1 MKAIE
6 SNFAKCRLC
15 CRWVNIICVV
25 CLIIGAAMAV
35 MPSTA
40 FAEWNDAHWYVQQ
53 GGGTNSVVKI
63 VNMNKMSCRMYA
75 FNRASGALRYIKF
88 NVREPEKFYIN
99 GEGSF
104 AVSVG
109 GKETKAEFVS
119 FDAKEDKTTRPSKY
133 ETGKDV
139 LATVESRY
147 RIPEEDIGVSIV
159 YRFRRDNEVRVDC
172 SVVSKKPLP
181 SGSRF
186 SMAYPISRDYAVQA
200 ENKEVHTFKIARGQD
215 DGRAS
220 LIFCARSRNG
230 NEELR
235 RGLIASIFSS
245 APKGMMSV
253 TITPKANALSPTH
266 DQLLSLSSQL
276 CEPVNLPDGS
286 LSYSFNFSIPLFL

>member
-1 MKAIE
+1 
-6 SNFAKCRLC
+6 
-15 CRWVNIICVV
+15 
-25 CLIIGAAMAV
+25 
-35 MPSTA
+35 
-40 FAEWNDAHWYVQQ
+40 
-53 GGGTNSVVKI
+53 
-63 VNMNKMSCRMYA
+63 
-75 FNRASGALRYIKF
+75 
-88 NVREPEKFYIN
+88 
-99 GEGSF
+99 
-104 AVSVG
+104 
-109 GKETKAEFVS
+109 
-119 FDAKEDKTTRPSKY
+119 
-133 ETGKDV
+133 
-139 LATVESRY
+139 
-147 RIPEEDIGVSIV
+147 
-159 YRFRRDNEVRVDC
+159 VDC

-200 ENKEVHTFKIARGQD
+200 ENKEVHTFKIARRQD
-215 DGRAS
+215 DGWAS

>member
-1 MKAIE
+1 MNTRKMVARGV
-6 SNFAKCRLC
+6 A
-15 CRWVNIICVV
+15 
-25 CLIIGAAMAV
+25 GAAMAV
-35 MPSTA
+35 MASTA

-53 GGGTNSVVKI
+53 GGGTNSVVEI
-63 VNMNKMSCRMYA
+63 ENMNKLSYRMYA
-75 FNRASGALRYIKF
+75 FDRSSGALKYIKF
-88 NVREPEKFYIN
+88 NEREPEKFYIN
-99 GEGSF
+99 GESSF

-119 FDAKEDKTTRPSKY
+119 FDAKEYEVSSASKY

-172 SVVSKKPLP
+172 RVVSKKPLP

-200 ENKEVHTFKIARGQD
+200 ENKEVHTFKIARRQD
-215 DGRAS
+215 DGWAS

-235 RGLIASIFSS
+235 RGLIAAIFSPS
-245 APKGMMSV
+245 PKGMMNVS
-253 TITPKANALSPTH
+253 ITPKANTLSPTH

-276 CEPVNLPDGS
+276 CEPVELPDGS
-286 LSYSFNFSIPLFL
+286 LRYSFNFSIPLILRN

>member
-1 MKAIE
+1 MTTRTM
-6 SNFAKCRLC
+6 FARA
-15 CRWVNIICVV
+15 VA
-25 CLIIGAAMAV
+25 GAAMAV
-35 MPSTA
+35 MSSTA
-40 FAEWNDAHWYVQQ
+40 FADWNDADWHVQQ

-75 FNRASGALRYIKF
+75 FDRSSGALKYIKF

-99 GEGSF
+99 GESSF

-109 GKETKAEFVS
+109 GKEAKAEFVS
-119 FDAKEDKTTRPSKY
+119 FDAKEYEISSASKDKAGR
-133 ETGKDV
+133 DV

-172 SVVSKKPLP
+172 SVVSKDPLP
-181 SGSRF
+181 PGSRF
-186 SMAYPISRDYAVQA
+186 SMAYPISRDYVIQA
-200 ENKEVHTFKIARGQD
+200 KDKEVHTFKIARKQD

-220 LIFCARSRNG
+220 LTFCARTRNG

-235 RGLIASIFSS
+235 RGLIAAIFSPS
-245 APKGMMSV
+245 PKGMMNVS
-253 TITPKANALSPTH
+253 ITPKANTLSPTH

-276 CEPVNLPDGS
+276 CEPVKLPDGS
-286 LSYSFNFSIPLFL
+286 LRYSFNFSIPLSLRN